1 MKRKILSILLF
12 LTLLLPV
19 IDALTFLV
27 KPACASPK
35 SLYLV
40 ADHHTAQF
48 DAWEVKPD
56 GTVEYQ
62 ATYLLTHATDP
73 AGISMDESS
82 ATLFITS
89 EFSGGVEMV
98 DATTMTSLGV
108 SVGPEDLAG
117 IDVDDENDIV
127 YTVQRSEPGF
137 LYVYDW
143 DPVAS
148 NLTLREGYPK
158 VLENCQS
165 SFGLALDDT
174 RGILWV
180 ADPEAGVVRA
190 YDVATC
196 LTTGSWVEDTSRS
209 FMPSHKP
216 VDIAVDRTRGFVY
229 SVSMSY
235 GAGTPPGTGSNIL
248 SKYELATGIET
259 TGTLADQGVGV
270 SVDEVT
276 GYVYLTLSPYGRNL
290 TQGDLE
296 VWDTSTNP
304 WTLIQTSK
312 VSGSP
317 AGIYVPNPEVS
328 YNPLHLSKS
337 DTPDPVLPGET
348 ITYTIAY
355 DNLGNDFDVHNVII
369 TDYLSAQTIF
379 VSASDGGVYNSA
391 NHTVVWNI
399 GTLPALSG
407 PYSRTLTALVKEDVN
422 EPIIVNY
429 VTIDCDETPPTTI
442 CEDTV
447 VGGVHDIAISNVT
460 SSKTV
465 VGQGFS
471 SNINVTVENQGTY
484 TETFNVTLYAQPQGS
499 INQSVVLSDNFDDNV
514 LDTSKWTVLSG
525 GGTSSINETNQR
537 IEISTDGHNRVYL
550 KTAQPVYSTPCSIEV
565 DTYFATSNSP
575 WSQVVIRWDGQIT
588 GYYDEPKNGIWVALE
603 DAWNVVDITKFVNG
617 FGVSL
622 NHTTFYPSYN
632 IWYHLKITD
641 DGETIKVYVNGT
653 LIVQAKDT
661 FSGGNYLGL
670 FSRES
675 VNVIYFDNFL
685 MQAPIETGL
694 VGYWKFDEGGGT
706 IAYDSSG
713 NNNHGTLMND
723 PTWIDGKI
731 GKALSFDGIDDCVEF
746 SEHEPYFGL
755 NETKSGTIMGWFF
768 VETYPTSWTEL
779 FDVSSNAVFFLHA
792 DPIYLAGCTTGVSES
807 YPMGYVWCLREYPIS
822 NIIGRWAHI
831 AFTSEL
837 NEQYTLDPTDPL
849 YNSSATY
856 SLYIDGTLV
865 AQSAGPP
872 ILALDIHTPIA
883 QINGGGTYW
892 QGKVDEVKI
901 FNRALSAE
909 EIWSEYARSL
919 TPIQTQNIALDAGS
933 WVTVTFTWNTSGFSK
948 GNYTFLAYAWPVPGE
963 TDTADNAFV
972 DGFVIVAMVGDVTG
986 PDGWPDGKVNM
997 RDIGAISRC
1006 FGSQK
1011 GDPDYNA
1018 NYDITGPTEG
1028 LADGKINMR
1037 DVGLASRHFGE
1048 IDP

>member
-1 MKRKILSILLF
+1 
-12 LTLLLPV
+12 
-19 IDALTFLV
+19 
-27 KPACASPK
+27 
-35 SLYLV
+35 LYLV

-62 ATYLLTHATDP
+62 ATYWLTYATDP

-98 DATTMTSLGV
+98 DAITMTSLGV

-117 IDVDDENDIV
+117 IDVDDANNIV
-127 YTVQRSEPGF
+127 YAVQRYPGSTATQPGL

-143 DPVAS
+143 NPVTS

-158 VLENCQS
+158 ILQNCQS

-180 ADPEAGVVRA
+180 ADPEASVVRA

-235 GAGTPPGTGSNIL
+235 GANTPPGTGSNIL

-276 GYVYLTLSPYGRNL
+276 GYVYLTLSPYGGNL

-379 VSASDGGVYNSA
+379 VSASDGGVYNSS

-399 GTLPALSG
+399 GTLPAQSG
-407 PYSRTLTALVKEDVN
+407 PYSRTLTALVKEETN

-447 VGGVHDIAISNVT
+447 VGVHDIAISNVT

-465 VGQGFS
+465 VGQGHS
-471 SNINVTVENQGTY
+471 LNINVTAANKGDY
-484 TETFNVTLYAQPQGS
+484 TETFNVTLYA
-499 INQSVVLSDNFDDNV
+499 D
-514 LDTSKWTVLSG
+514 SG
-525 GGTSSINETNQR
+525 TPTN
-537 IEISTDGHNRVYL
+537 
-550 KTAQPVYSTPCSIEV
+550 
-565 DTYFATSNSP
+565 
-575 WSQVVIRWDGQIT
+575 
-588 GYYDEPKNGIWVALE
+588 
-603 DAWNVVDITKFVNG
+603 
-617 FGVSL
+617 
-622 NHTTFYPSYN
+622 
-632 IWYHLKITD
+632 
-641 DGETIKVYVNGT
+641 
-653 LIVQAKDT
+653 
-661 FSGGNYLGL
+661 
-670 FSRES
+670 
-675 VNVIYFDNFL
+675 
-685 MQAPIETGL
+685 ETGL
-694 VGYWKFDEGGGT
+694 VGYWSFNEGAGT
-706 IAYDSSG
+706 TAYDSSG
-713 NNNHGTLMND
+713 NNNHGTLMNG
-723 PTWIDGKI
+723 PTWVDGKI
-731 GKALSFDGIDDCVEF
+731 GKALYFDGTNDYVRIADSPSLDITHEITITMWVRPVSIVSYSRLIEKTDWWGPYEVEF
-746 SEHEPYFGL
+746 EGETLKPRFHILGQGHTANNALSLGEWSFLACTYNGTNKRIFINGL
-755 NETKSGTIMGWFF
+755 
-768 VETYPTSWTEL
+768 L
-779 FDVSSNAVFFLHA
+779 DLDVSATGELATDDNPVTIAGSLPHASAFFN
-792 DPIYLAGCTTGVSES
+792 G
-807 YPMGYVWCLREYPIS
+807 
-822 NIIGRWAHI
+822 II
-831 AFTSEL
+831 
-837 NEQYTLDPTDPL
+837 
-849 YNSSATY
+849 
-856 SLYIDGTLV
+856 
-865 AQSAGPP
+865 
-872 ILALDIHTPIA
+872 
-883 QINGGGTYW
+883 
-892 QGKVDEVKI
+892 DEVKI
-901 FNRALSAE
+901 YNRSLSADE
-909 EIWSEYARSL
+909 VWAEYTRTSASFA
-919 TPIQTQNIALDAGS
+919 IQTQ
-933 WVTVTFTWNTSGFSK
+933 TVILESGASTTLTFTWNTTGFAY
-948 GNYTFLAYAWPVPGE
+948 GNYTLWAYAEPVEGE
-963 TDTADNAFV
+963 TDTTDNLYV
-972 DGFVIVAMVGDVTG
+972 DGTVQITPTYNVTI
-986 PDGWPDGKVNM
+986 KAHCN
-997 RDIGAISRC
+997 
-1006 FGSQK
+1006 
-1011 GDPDYNA
+1011 
-1018 NYDITGPTEG
+1018 TEG
-1028 LADGKINMR
+1028 VDVAVSITMDGNPTGYTTPYTFTGLTGTHTFTVPDTDPNGHPFKRWSTGETSTTITVTEGGTYTAYYEAPPPGVGGYVIPVDKFALLAPYI
-1037 DVGLASRHFGE
+1037 GLASTILIATVATIIYIKRFKKREQNNGQQTS
-1048 IDP
+1048 IP